1 MSIKD
6 HYKTLQVPQHATVS
20 EIKKAYRILAQQYHP
35 DKNNDDPYAAAQ
47 FAEIKE
53 AYETL
58 TNPAKKH
65 EYLQERWYQKAT
77 GNSSV
82 KETVTPVS
90 ILKKIIDFER
100 YCSQLD
106 VFRMNKAVLFEQMDE
121 LLNIENMQVLKRFN
135 EEQINNDIAK
145 VLIKPLALLSSRH
158 AMLIVEKLKTL
169 LVKNT
174 SLLTELDTV
183 IAGLQRKEMR
193 QQFKWVWI
201 VLLTIALCFLIELA
215 SRNN

>member
-6 HYKTLQVPQHATVS
+6 HYKTLQVPPHATAG

-77 GNSSV
+77 GSSSV
-82 KETVTPVS
+82 KETVTPIT

-106 VFRMNKAVLFEQMDE
+106 VFRMNKGVLFEQLDQ
-121 LLNIENMQVLKRFN
+121 LLNSENMQVLKRFN
-135 EEQINNDIAK
+135 EEPINNDIAK
-145 VLIKPLALLSSRH
+145 VLIKPLALLSSTH
-158 AMLIVEKLKTL
+158 ALVIVDKLKTL
-169 LVKNT
+169 PVKDV
-174 SLLTELDTV
+174 SLLKEIDYVVAAL
-183 IAGLQRKEMR
+183 RKKEIR
-193 QQFKWVWI
+193 QKFKWVWI
-201 VLLTIALCFLIELA
+201 ALLTIALCLLIELA
-215 SRNN
+215 SRNT

>member
-1 MSIKD
+1 MAMKD
-6 HYKTLQVPQHATVS
+6 HYKTLQLPQHATVS

-77 GNSSV
+77 GSSSV
-82 KETVTPVS
+82 KETVTPVT

-106 VFRMNKAVLFEQMDE
+106 VFRMNKGVLFEQLAQ
-121 LLNIENMQVLKRFN
+121 LLNSENMQVLKRFN
-135 EEQINNDIAK
+135 EEPINNDIAK
-145 VLIKPLALLSSRH
+145 VLIKPLALLSSTH
-158 AMLIVEKLKTL
+158 ALVIVDKLKTL
-169 LVKNT
+169 PVKDV
-174 SLLTELDTV
+174 SLLKEIDYVVAAL
-183 IAGLQRKEMR
+183 RKKEIR
-193 QQFKWVWI
+193 QKFKWVWI
-201 VLLTIALCFLIELA
+201 ALLTIALCLLIELA
-215 SRNN
+215 SRNT

>member
-77 GNSSV
+77 GNYAA

-90 ILKKIIDFER
+90 ILKKVIDFER

-106 VFRMNKAVLFEQMDE
+106 VFRMNKGTS
-121 LLNIENMQVLKRFN
+121 RRRR
-135 EEQINNDIAK
+135 
-145 VLIKPLALLSSRH
+145 SS
-158 AMLIVEKLKTL
+158 
-169 LVKNT
+169 
-174 SLLTELDTV
+174 S
-183 IAGLQRKEMR
+183 
-193 QQFKWVWI
+193 
-201 VLLTIALCFLIELA
+201 CC
-215 SRNN
+215 